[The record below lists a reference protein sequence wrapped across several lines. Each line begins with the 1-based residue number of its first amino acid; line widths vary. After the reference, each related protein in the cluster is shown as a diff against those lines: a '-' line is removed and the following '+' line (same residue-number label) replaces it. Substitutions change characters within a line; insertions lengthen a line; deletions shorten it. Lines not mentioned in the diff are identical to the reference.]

1 MFSMLTYCGSSNFEH
16 SGTDNGKPLQSYPE
30 IQPFDRYQST
40 LDDISIAS
48 MSDMSSIGE
57 EKPIRQPFVPYRIDD
72 QNLAKMEALFSS
84 GYEQEVAAALPN
96 ISLMSNFGF
105 SQNMNNDDDDD
116 EEELDDDHSMI
127 SNLSSGSYSVQKGF
141 EKIHMAPNIR
151 RSQTSYGHGRPLND
165 NDSLNSLGS
174 SIVSGSSH
182 GGSLQRPFT
191 TPENHINYKS
201 PSTPLATS
209 SGQNSAPYGLWLGN
223 RVADSTGVA
232 QFSTTP
238 HRVIH
243 QLRNGSHQGF
253 AQIST
258 STSTKIKQPDQ
269 HNMKQHTIRNELLH
283 LSNTNNESPSS
294 AFQTQNAEHESN
306 IFDYMNSLDPFTT
319 RPKLP
324 SKLTKQFPITSATVA
339 SKEDVDDTSLAS
351 DVDEDADSDFD
362 SDSDGSISRKQR
374 LAATTEEINDDDI
387 KAESNPFIKR
397 QKMRIRAE
405 KLIDHKFVKA
415 LFVKKMSLQET
426 RNMIFRIENI
436 IQLIDPQNTGYVTFE
451 QFMKITLSV
460 APPHLL
466 RADIVNFFQYQT
478 DNLQNLL
485 DYQEFIISGKVLL
498 LSRAQHAHALK
509 QKKALQSQ
517 ARRGETNGTNE
528 LQQPS
533 TMAWL
538 KRQKEVMG
546 EESTYT
552 WKNHIKWYQQ
562 RQSAALIWLIRRAV
576 RALDYEKILLAAQ
589 RFLLITR
596 KQALALNDLLDYG
609 RAAMVAQD
617 KRQISKIHLLKR
629 CIHARKYL
637 IKQLNAF
644 QYLKYTAVGAK
655 KEIQFYEN
663 LQRLKESSG
672 IPQDSTEFTSFEKL
686 SDAEKQ
692 EINDQ
697 YNKKFYN
704 KLQSVNYN
712 KFYKIRAYQQKAIN
726 YLKEKAVFA
735 EKHSLR
741 QDEAYIY
748 LNKTVH
754 KVQIQLSRQSKVR
767 YELALY
773 GNRALEFCLKQDESI
788 LGLIRV
794 GNKAFNL
801 MIKQIQCLEWLQ
813 IKGTH
818 SITFLTSQS
827 STAISLISIG
837 KRNLAF
843 LNQREDSYAY
853 LAKRCSKAIVYMAK
867 KREAET
873 FLRNATKKVW
883 KLLDD
888 YIIAVDWL
896 QARAKRAKQYIEI
909 RKRAYQYLQ
918 VRHTTD
924 HKLSFTLLLYLL
936 VYCRKS

>member
-1 MFSMLTYCGSSNFEH
+1 M
-16 SGTDNGKPLQSYPE
+16 DNGKPLQSYPE
-30 IQPFDRYQST
+30 IQPFDRYQSG
-40 LDDISIAS
+40 LDEISIAS
-48 MSDMSSIGE
+48 MSDISSVAD
-57 EKPIRQPFVPYRIDD
+57 EKPSRQPFIPYRIDD

-84 GYEQEVAAALPN
+84 GYEHEVATNLPN

-105 SQNMNNDDDDD
+105 SQNINNSNEDD
-116 EEELDDDHSMI
+116 EEEEMDDDHSLI
-127 SNLSSGSYSVQKGF
+127 SNLSSGSYSVNKGF
-141 EKIHMAPNIR
+141 EKIYMAANVR
-151 RSQTSYGHGRPLND
+151 RSQTSNGYGRTFSD
-165 NDSLNSLGS
+165 NDSLNSIGS
-174 SIVSGSSH
+174 STISGSSY
-182 GGSLQRPFT
+182 GGSFQRPFT
-191 TPENHINYKS
+191 TPEQQISQKS
-201 PSTPLATS
+201 TAAPFARS
-209 SGQNSAPYGLWLGN
+209 SSQHSVPYGLWLGN
-223 RVADSTGVA
+223 HVADSTGIA

-243 QLRNGSHQGF
+243 QLRNNHAGGSVN
-253 AQIST
+253 SSSSLT
-258 STSTKIKQPDQ
+258 PTKFKQSFQ
-269 HNMKQHTIRNELLH
+269 NNMKQHINRNELLFH
-283 LSNTNNESPSS
+283 SNSNTEAPLSPFKFQSGGSTELESS
-294 AFQTQNAEHESN
+294 

-319 RPKLP
+319 RPKQP
-324 SKLTKQFPITSATVA
+324 SNLTKRFPITSSTVA

-351 DVDEDADSDFD
+351 DVEEEDIDSDLE
-362 SDSDGSISRKQR
+362 SDSDGSATKKQR
-374 LAATTEEINDDDI
+374 LTDATEEIDDDDI
-387 KAESNPFIKR
+387 KTESNPFIKR

-426 RNMIFRIENI
+426 RNMIFRIENV
-436 IQLIDPQNTGYVTFE
+436 IQLIDTENTGYITFE
-451 QFMKITLSV
+451 QFMKIILSV

-478 DNLQNLL
+478 DDLQNLL

-498 LSRAQHAHALK
+498 LTRAQHAHALK
-509 QKKALQSQ
+509 QKRALQLQ
-517 ARRGETNGTNE
+517 AKRGELDGTSE
-528 LQQPS
+528 PQQPS

-538 KRQKEVMG
+538 KRQKEVIG

-562 RQSAALIWLIRRAV
+562 RQGAALIWLIRRAV

-609 RAAMVAQD
+609 RAAMVAQE
-617 KRQISKIHLLKR
+617 KRQIAKVHLLKR

-644 QYLKYTAVGAK
+644 QYLKYTAIGAL

-663 LQRLKESSG
+663 LRRLKESSG
-672 IPQDSTEFTSFEKL
+672 IPQDSADFNSFEKL

-692 EINDQ
+692 EINEQ

-704 KLQSVNYN
+704 KLQAVNYN
-712 KFYKIRAYQQKAIN
+712 KFYKIRAYQQKAFSF
-726 YLKEKAVFA
+726 LKEKAIIA
-735 EKHSLR
+735 EKHCLR
-741 QDEAYIY
+741 QDDAYIY

-773 GNRALEFCLKQDESI
+773 GNRALEFCLKQDEAI

-801 MIKQIQCLEWLQ
+801 MTKQTQCLEWLQ
-813 IKGTH
+813 NKGKH
-818 SITFLTSQS
+818 SITFLSSQS
-827 STAISLISIG
+827 STAIALIALG
-837 KRNLAF
+837 KRTLAF
-843 LNQREDSYAY
+843 LNQREDAYAY
-853 LAKRCSKAIVYMAK
+853 LAKRCSKAIVYMSK
-867 KREAET
+867 KREAEI

-888 YIIAVDWL
+888 YIVAVDWL
-896 QARAKRAKQYIEI
+896 QARAQRAKQYIEI
-909 RKRAYQYLQ
+909 RKRASQYLQ
-918 VRHTTD
+918 V
-924 HKLSFTLLLYLL
+924 KL
-936 VYCRKS
+936 